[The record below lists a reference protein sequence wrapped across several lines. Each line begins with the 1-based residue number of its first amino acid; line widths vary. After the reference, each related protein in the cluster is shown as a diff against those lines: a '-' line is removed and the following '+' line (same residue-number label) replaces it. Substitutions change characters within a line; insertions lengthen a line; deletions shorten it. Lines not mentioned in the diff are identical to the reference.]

1 MKLSLLLAT
10 TVTAQFTAQISLL
23 ENSPLMTTTYIGNS
37 NETSTE
43 FGPLDI
49 DKRLLENIPE
59 RQLSEPLKQAV
70 EGMVRENLVIRTK

>member
-10 TVTAQFTAQISLL
+10 TINAQFTAQISLL
-23 ENSPLMTTTYIGNS
+23 ENSPLMTTTYTDNS
-37 NETSTE
+37 NQTFNES
-43 FGPLDI
+43 GPLDI

-70 EGMVRENLVIRTK
+70 EGSVPKNKKIKC